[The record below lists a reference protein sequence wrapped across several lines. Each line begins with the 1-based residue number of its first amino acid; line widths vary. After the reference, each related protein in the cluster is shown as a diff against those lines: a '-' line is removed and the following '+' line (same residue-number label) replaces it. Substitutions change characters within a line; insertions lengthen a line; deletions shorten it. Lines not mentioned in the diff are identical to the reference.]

1 MFSGTFGGWIR
12 DYLKALA
19 LGLVVGTAGVEAI
32 YVLLARFPS
41 SWWLPVGGAVR
52 VRDRSDG
59 EPGSDVLLPM
69 FYKFRPLEHES
80 LRSRLVALSTRAGVP
95 VLGVYE
101 WAIGEKTRRANAALV
116 GTGRTRRIILSDT
129 LLAAYSEEEIEV
141 VMAHELG
148 HHVHR
153 DIRAALVV
161 ESVLVLAAFFCA
173 ASVLNLSWRTLGLT
187 SPADIAGLP
196 LLLLAGGGI
205 MQAATPLVNGLSR
218 RNERRADGYALAMTE
233 QPAAFISAMKRLG
246 AQNLAEENPSRAV
259 LWLFHSHPPVAS
271 ESRPRGN
278 TYNVQRPSATLMFSV
293 RTRCTLPLSHVE
305 TLSNDELPF
314 HSAAPVVLRQ
324 VAVEAVGADL
334 VGAEFERDA
343 LPGGRP
349 FGDAVIVDRE
359 AVRDVAWQ

>member
-1 MFSGTFGGWIR
+1 M
-12 DYLKALA
+12 
-19 LGLVVGTAGVEAI
+19 
-32 YVLLARFPS
+32 
-41 SWWLPVGGAVR
+41 
-52 VRDRSDG
+52 
-59 EPGSDVLLPM
+59 
-69 FYKFRPLEHES
+69 
-80 LRSRLVALSTRAGVP
+80 
-95 VLGVYE
+95 
-101 WAIGEKTRRANAALV
+101 

-153 DIRAALVV
+153 DIRGALVV

-218 RNERRADGYALAMTE
+218 RNERRADDYALAMTE

-259 LWLFHSHPPVAS
+259 LWLFHSHPPVAQRI
-271 ESRPRGN
+271 EAARQH
-278 TYNVQRPSATLMFSV
+278 VQRSTS
-293 RTRCTLPLSHVE
+293 
-305 TLSNDELPF
+305 
-314 HSAAPVVLRQ
+314 
-324 VAVEAVGADL
+324 
-334 VGAEFERDA
+334 
-343 LPGGRP
+343 
-349 FGDAVIVDRE
+349 
-359 AVRDVAWQ
+359 DVPP

>member
-1 MFSGTFGGWIR
+1 M
-12 DYLKALA
+12 
-19 LGLVVGTAGVEAI
+19 VGTAGVEAI

-41 SWWLPVGGAVR
+41 SWWLLSAALFVFAIALMANLAPTFFCR
-52 VRDRSDG
+52 
-59 EPGSDVLLPM
+59 M

-101 WAIGEKTRRANAALV
+101 WAIGGEDTAGECRARRVRAGRDASSSPTRCL
-116 GTGRTRRIILSDT
+116 RRIRRRRLKSSWRTSSGTTCTGTSD
-129 LLAAYSEEEIEV
+129 
-141 VMAHELG
+141 G
-148 HHVHR
+148 
-153 DIRAALVV
+153 ALVV

-259 LWLFHSHPPVAS
+259 LWLFHSHPPVAQRI
-271 ESRPRGN
+271 EAAQATR
-278 TYNVQRPSATLMFSV
+278 TTFNV
-293 RTRCTLPLSHVE
+293 PL
-305 TLSNDELPF
+305 
-314 HSAAPVVLRQ
+314 
-324 VAVEAVGADL
+324 
-334 VGAEFERDA
+334 
-343 LPGGRP
+343 
-349 FGDAVIVDRE
+349 
-359 AVRDVAWQ
+359 